1 MHLHCVDV
9 INTSC
14 LPGFGAGAATTEL
27 FGMVECVLESPC
39 PPGVGFGLSALRR
52 ERNTVLS
59 VEGALSEAHGG
70 PGGKTTQI
78 RALGWCVVVEQLLPR
93 SLLGLALVRLG
104 LAGCR

>member
-9 INTSC
+9 VNNSC
-14 LPGFGAGAATTEL
+14 LPGFGAGAAATEL
-27 FGMVECVLESPC
+27 FGTVECVLESSC
-39 PPGVGFGLSALRR
+39 PPGVGFGPSALGR
-52 ERNTVLS
+52 ERNTVLN

-78 RALGWCVVVEQLLPR
+78 RALGWCVVVEQLLPQ
-93 SLLGLALVRLG
+93 SLLGLASVRSG